1 MLKIAKTEFYKLKRY
16 SVVWIGVA
24 TMLTVV
30 LLTRFMATASDGA
43 VHTLEYFSN
52 SVIWNNF
59 SLIFPATITLIA
71 GYIIER
77 ERVDDT
83 LKNIMTIPIPFRKL
97 LAGKLIAVGGLA
109 IILAAIEFVF
119 TMIVFFISRFP
130 GFSFAGMILALVRM
144 IGMNLFVYVAVLPII
159 VFTGQHAG
167 SFMAGVLA
175 HSRELT
181 VFTNPLPNSYQ
192 RFGCDEAPRYVSW
205 SRQNRSQLV
214 RIPQVKGDNCRMEL
228 RSPDPACNPYL
239 AVGLVLAAGL
249 DGIEHR
255 MVLQA
260 PINKNLFD
268 PTEAAGLGLE
278 RLPSTLEEA
287 VQAAQESE
295 FLHRVLPEE
304 LSHRYYEEELKRCAA
319 LKAAADP
326 AEYERVHYFNAI

>member
-83 LKNIMTIPIPFRKL
+83 LKNILTIPIPFRKL

-119 TMIVFFISRFP
+119 TMIIFFISRFP
-130 GFSFAGMILALVRM
+130 GFSFAGMILELLIKLRQKGVKVPFLLMSGDDDTRLRNEAQAC
-144 IGMNLFVYVAVLPII
+144 GAVFCCKTDYDLI
-159 VFTGQHAG
+159 A
-167 SFMAGVLA
+167 
-175 HSRELT
+175 
-181 VFTNPLPNSYQ
+181 
-192 RFGCDEAPRYVSW
+192 
-205 SRQNRSQLV
+205 
-214 RIPQVKGDNCRMEL
+214 RINEM
-228 RSPDPACNPYL
+228 
-239 AVGLVLAAGL
+239 VG
-249 DGIEHR
+249 
-255 MVLQA
+255 
-260 PINKNLFD
+260 
-268 PTEAAGLGLE
+268 
-278 RLPSTLEEA
+278 
-287 VQAAQESE
+287 
-295 FLHRVLPEE
+295 
-304 LSHRYYEEELKRCAA
+304 
-319 LKAAADP
+319 
-326 AEYERVHYFNAI
+326 

>member
-130 GFSFAGMILALVRM
+130 GFSFAGMILALVR
-144 IGMNLFVYVAVLPII
+144 
-159 VFTGQHAG
+159 
-167 SFMAGVLA
+167 
-175 HSRELT
+175 
-181 VFTNPLPNSYQ
+181 PL
-192 RFGCDEAPRYVSW
+192 
-205 SRQNRSQLV
+205 
-214 RIPQVKGDNCRMEL
+214 
-228 RSPDPACNPYL
+228 
-239 AVGLVLAAGL
+239 
-249 DGIEHR
+249 
-255 MVLQA
+255 
-260 PINKNLFD
+260 INDF
-268 PTEAAGLGLE
+268 
-278 RLPSTLEEA
+278 
-287 VQAAQESE
+287 
-295 FLHRVLPEE
+295 
-304 LSHRYYEEELKRCAA
+304 
-319 LKAAADP
+319 
-326 AEYERVHYFNAI
+326 